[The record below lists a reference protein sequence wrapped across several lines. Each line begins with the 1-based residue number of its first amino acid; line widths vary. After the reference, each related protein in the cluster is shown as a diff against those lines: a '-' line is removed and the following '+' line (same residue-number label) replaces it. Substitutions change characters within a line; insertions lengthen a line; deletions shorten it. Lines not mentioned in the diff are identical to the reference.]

1 LQKQQSTGLA
11 KAVLPPSILL
21 QVHVVVRDPA
31 RACET
36 PHVAV
41 CWEHGVVWQL
51 SRYSTHGHIGCVGD
65 GVGGTVTHD
74 GSVYLQA
81 LPGTST
87 GAGVASK
94 LISKVVRVVK
104 TVGFVASAWPMVLR
118 TMPRNALSWF
128 SSLCLAAPLPSPQ
141 PPTASRKQSAKCR
154 LSGLLKVG
162 SSKVSP
168 QQSQIVRQSSKSIEW
183 LFEFILFQRS
193 GQS

>member
-1 LQKQQSTGLA
+1 
-11 KAVLPPSILL
+11 LL

-51 SRYSTHGHIGCVGD
+51 SRYSTHGHMGCVGD
-65 GVGGTVTHD
+65 GVGAKVTHD
-74 GSVYLQA
+74 GSVNLQL

-94 LISKVVRVVK
+94 LISKVVRWVK

-118 TMPRNALSWF
+118 TMPRNALSWS
-128 SSLCLAAPLPSPQ
+128 SSLFLAMALPSPQ
-141 PPTASRKQSAKCR
+141 PPTASRKQSAKCC
-154 LSGLLKVG
+154 LLELVKVW

-168 QQSQIVRQSSKSIEW
+168 QQSQIERQS
-183 LFEFILFQRS
+183 L
-193 GQS
+193 